1 MKSGFDWFFRDR
13 RTGTITIAQFPNAAL
28 WIFIAV
34 VVVRRVAN
42 PDGAIG
48 IALDV
53 IGTVAIG
60 WWAVDEIVRGVNP
73 WRRVLGAAVLSV
85 VLVGLASAL
94 R

>member
-13 RTGTITIAQFPNAAL
+13 RTGAITIAQFPNAAL
-28 WIFIAV
+28 WVFLAV
-34 VVVRRVAN
+34 VVVRRVAS
-42 PDGAIG
+42 PDGTVG

-73 WRRVLGAAVLSV
+73 WRRVLGATVLIV
-85 VLVGLASAL
+85 VLFGLASAL